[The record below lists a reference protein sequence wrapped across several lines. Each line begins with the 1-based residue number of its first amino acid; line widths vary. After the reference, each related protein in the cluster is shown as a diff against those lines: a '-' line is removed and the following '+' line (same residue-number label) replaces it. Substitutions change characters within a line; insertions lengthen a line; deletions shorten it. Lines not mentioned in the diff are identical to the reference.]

1 MTGKLHDADL
11 LWIEGDGYNVYCG
24 YKDVEAKRFDIVK
37 RMLYSWEPIVPGCVA
52 TVRGK
57 IREQLTGNTVCNL
70 SAHMRMY
77 ACIFVETETTVIGVV
92 KYAT

>member
-37 RMLYSWEPIVPGCVA
+37 RMLQVA
-52 TVRGK
+52 KPPYKTYRVLAE
-57 IREQLTGNTVCNL
+57 RENGYRSLARENKPF
-70 SAHMRMY
+70 HFE
-77 ACIFVETETTVIGVV
+77 IIEKTEMSLKGLINERD
-92 KYAT
+92 